1 MKKGKTI
8 TLHPKNMP
16 SEEEWEKEF
25 EEKYGDF
32 EGWEEEYDLIEAGDW
47 EGLIGYYQRRITAGQ
62 EELCINVA
70 DVYIDMQEY
79 DKAIEFLQPFLKK
92 EPDNEV
98 IQGTI
103 NKALNYKNKKEV
115 LLTRKDFDLMY
126 DTDLL
131 HLFYDENWEKINN
144 KSFKAN
150 VNELFKKYDYLSV
163 DIDNNIFG
171 IKKGMKELIKNEPR
185 AYSMVSNLQV

>member
-8 TLHPKNMP
+8 TLYPKNIP

-32 EGWEEEYDLIEAGDW
+32 EGWEEEHYLVEAEDW
-47 EGLIGYYQRRITAGQ
+47 DGLIDYYKRRIAAGQ

-70 DVYIDMQEY
+70 DVYIDIKEY
-79 DKAIEFLQPFLKK
+79 DKAIGFLQPFLKK
-92 EPDNEV
+92 NPDNEF

-103 NKALNYKNKKEV
+103 NKANNYKNKKEV

-131 HLFYDENWEKINN
+131 QLFYDENREKINN

-150 VNELFKKYDYLSV
+150 VSELFKKYEYLSV
-163 DIDNNIFG
+163 DIDNNIYG
-171 IKKGMKELIKNEPR
+171 IKKEIKELIKNEPR
-185 AYSMVSNLQV
+185 AYSMASDLLV